1 MVKTILLDL
10 DDTILDF
17 RRAEASAIGRTL
29 RTFGLDDSP
38 AVLRRY
44 HEINKRHWQ
53 MLEEGTMTRAQV
65 LTHRFDELFG
75 EFGMECDSAA
85 VWKIYEKNLS
95 EGHWFIDGA
104 PELLEAIAPKYDL
117 YLASNGASKVQH
129 PRLDA
134 AGIRKYFKGLFI
146 SEEMGADKPSK
157 AYYDLCFAAIADFD
171 PAAALMVGD
180 SLTSDIQGGR
190 NAGIRTCWFNPHCN
204 PPRPDIPADYEFHAL
219 SELPALLETL

>member
-17 RRAEASAIGRTL
+17 KRAEAAAIGRTL
-29 RTFGLDDSP
+29 RAFGLDDSP
-38 AVLRRY
+38 EVLKRY
-44 HEINKRHWQ
+44 HEINKRHWEL
-53 MLEEGTMTRAQV
+53 LEEGKLTRTQV
-65 LTHRFDELFG
+65 LTRRFDQLFG

-85 VWKIYEKNLS
+85 IWKSYEKNLS

-117 YLASNGASKVQH
+117 YLASNGAAKVQH
-129 PRLDA
+129 PRLDDS
-134 AGIRKYFKGLFI
+134 GIRRYFKGLFI

-157 AYYDLCFAAIADFD
+157 AYFDMCFAAIPDFD
-171 PAAALMVGD
+171 PHKAVMVGD
-180 SLTSDIQGGR
+180 SLTSDIRGGR
-190 NAGIRTCWFNPHCN
+190 NAGIRTCWFNPHHN

-219 SELPALLETL
+219 AELPTLLERL

>member
-17 RRAEASAIGRTL
+17 KRAEAAAIGRTL
-29 RTFGLDDSP
+29 RAFGLDDSP
-38 AVLRRY
+38 EVLKRY
-44 HEINKRHWQ
+44 HEINKRHWEL
-53 MLEEGTMTRAQV
+53 LEEGKLTRTQV
-65 LTHRFDELFG
+65 LTRRFDQLFG

-85 VWKIYEKNLS
+85 IWKSYEKNLS

-117 YLASNGASKVQH
+117 YLASNGAAKVQH
-129 PRLDA
+129 PRLDDS
-134 AGIRKYFKGLFI
+134 GIRRYFKGLFI

-157 AYYDLCFAAIADFD
+157 AYFDMCFAAIPGFD
-171 PAAALMVGD
+171 PHKAVMVGD
-180 SLTSDIQGGR
+180 SLTSDIRGGR
-190 NAGIRTCWFNPHCN
+190 NAGIRTCWFNPHHN

-219 SELPALLETL
+219 AELPALLERL